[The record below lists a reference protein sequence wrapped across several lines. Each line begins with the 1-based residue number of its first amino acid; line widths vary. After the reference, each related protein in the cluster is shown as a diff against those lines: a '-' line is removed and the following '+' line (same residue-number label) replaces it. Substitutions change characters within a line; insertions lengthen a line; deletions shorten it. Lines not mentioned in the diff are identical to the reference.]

1 MVRVRLLQHMLQGL
15 LLDLLWCHRVA
26 MLLRLPQ
33 LLRLLRRLLE
43 PPMMRLLRLQ
53 GRLLAMR
60 WWLVE
65 ARHRRLVLQLVRLLS
80 RLEDRRQR
88 RERQQV
94 QWWLVVVDRLLMLV
108 LQLPQL

>member
-1 MVRVRLLQHMLQGL
+1 MLQGL

-26 MLLRLPQ
+26 MLLRLP
-33 LLRLLRRLLE
+33 LLHRPLPRLLE

-53 GRLLAMR
+53 GRLLVML
-60 WWLVE
+60 WWLVV
-65 ARHRRLVLQLVRLLS
+65 ARRRRLVLQLVRLLS
-80 RLEDRRQR
+80 RLEDRRQH
-88 RERQQV
+88 REQQRV